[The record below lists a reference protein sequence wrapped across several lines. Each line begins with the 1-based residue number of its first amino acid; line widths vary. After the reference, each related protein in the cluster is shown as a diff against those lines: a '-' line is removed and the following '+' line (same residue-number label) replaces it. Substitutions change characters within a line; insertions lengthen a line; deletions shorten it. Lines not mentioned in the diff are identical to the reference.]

1 MGNFATTVLHRL
13 PRNIILYGFDKKT
26 TKSPFCSSCKHPL
39 KFYEYLP
46 IFSWVSA
53 SGTCNYCN
61 IKIPSSYF
69 YLEILGGI
77 FAVIC
82 SFLYGGDIEN
92 YILMLC
98 FYIITSLAFFVNKE
112 HSVLAKEVTVSLLV
126 IGMLQR
132 TLNDQSIIPWLGA
145 LSLAAIVALCVLKDN
160 LRSIRAQ
167 QLVHIILPASV
178 WLLLP
183 WMIVFAASV
192 LISSPMK
199 MNFYRK
205 NIILLVLI
213 VTAQAI

>member
-26 TKSPFCSSCKHPL
+26 TKPPFCSGCKHPL

-46 IFSWVSA
+46 IFSWVSTK
-53 SGTCNYCN
+53 GTCNYCAM
-61 IKIPSSYF
+61 KIPSSYF

-82 SFLYGGDIEN
+82 SFLYYGDIEN

-98 FYIITSLAFFVNKE
+98 FYIIASLAFFVNKE
-112 HSVLAKEVTVSLLV
+112 HGSLAKEVTVALLV

-132 TLNDQSIIPWLGA
+132 TLNDQSIMPWLGGF
-145 LSLAAIVALCVLKDN
+145 SIFAIVSLCILKDN
-160 LRSIRAQ
+160 LRSRRAQ

-178 WLLLP
+178 WLLFP
-183 WMIVFAASV
+183 WMTVFAASM
-192 LISSPMK
+192 LISLPIK

-205 NIILLVLI
+205 NILLLVLV